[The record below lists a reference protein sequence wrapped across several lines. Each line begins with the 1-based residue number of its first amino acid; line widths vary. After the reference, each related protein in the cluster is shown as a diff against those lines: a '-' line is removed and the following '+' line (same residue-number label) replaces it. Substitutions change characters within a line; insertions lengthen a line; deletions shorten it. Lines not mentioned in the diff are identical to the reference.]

1 MKKVITVLVAVVIIC
16 GVFTGGMIVG
26 EKRTKNNNENEVIV
40 HEVGSVDEALINYL
54 NNVNTYY
61 VNGTVETLTYEVVYK
76 DNGQKW
82 INYFGYEGDEIVA
95 VGGID
100 WNYLESTLN

>member
-16 GVFTGGMIVG
+16 GVFACGMMVN
-26 EKRTKNNNENEVIV
+26 EKKTENNNENVTVIHKEV
-40 HEVGSVDEALINYL
+40 SVDDALINYL
-54 NNVNTYY
+54 NNVDTYY
-61 VNGTVETLTYEVVYK
+61 VNGTVDHVTYETNYK
-76 DNGQKW
+76 DGQKW
-82 INYFGYEGDEIVA
+82 IDYFGYEDGEIIA